1 MEEKHG
7 FATGCSLV
15 FAMRRHKSLAH
26 AIHWMWEDVRAASVR
41 LWRTDSRGGYPTRF
55 AFFGRNKVGKPRTFG
70 AQSEAARLLRLC
82 ARGRPVF

>member
-15 FAMRRHKSLAH
+15 FVTRRHKSLAH
-26 AIHWMWEDVRAASVR
+26 AIHWIWEDVRAASVR

-55 AFFGRNKVGKPRTFG
+55 AFSGVT
-70 AQSEAARLLRLC
+70 
-82 ARGRPVF
+82 